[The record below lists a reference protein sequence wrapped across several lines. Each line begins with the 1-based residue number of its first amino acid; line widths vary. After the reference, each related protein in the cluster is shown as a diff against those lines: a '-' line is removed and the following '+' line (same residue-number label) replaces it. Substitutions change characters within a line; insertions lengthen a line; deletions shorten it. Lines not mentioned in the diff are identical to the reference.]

1 MGKAWCE
8 DTGLPLPVGLNLVS
22 KALGIELA
30 RNIATTCQHSRLW
43 GFHNSDEVYAFANHF
58 GRGLAKDH
66 VEMLK
71 FEDFLCLPEDVRKA
85 MQIMFEIGDFGKL
98 TIKGC
103 DCLFGQLGM
112 NVHISE
118 VRSYDKLT
126 GEGMTLLGSELNEIV
141 GEAIENADGGP
152 DDYQFWETQDS
163 SGLNKLVI
171 AISPEIQNLNEKEFI
186 DTILKKLKIRDI
198 AGSIASQIW
207 GQAGTLQ
214 VVRANPRMTI
224 GHKML
229 PIIKTPEQPNF
240 TY

>member
-1 MGKAWCE
+1 MDRLA
-8 DTGLPLPVGLNLVS
+8 
-22 KALGIELA
+22 IIQRA
-30 RNIATTCQHSRLW
+30 RNTVVGEHTVNTYLFTSLSL
-43 GFHNSDEVYAFANHF
+43 N
-58 GRGLAKDH
+58 RGKVL
-66 VEMLK
+66 LNT
-71 FEDFLCLPEDVRKA
+71 
-85 MQIMFEIGDFGKL
+85 EIGDFGKL

-126 GEGMTLLGSELNEIV
+126 GEGMTRLGSELNEIV

-198 AGSIASQIW
+198 AGSITSQIW

-214 VVRANPRMTI
+214 VVSAHPRMTI